1 MYVCNSEIV
10 QKANRIVAQCGTRD
24 PKRIA
29 RELGIEVMY
38 LPFSK
43 QRGAYKVIMRNR
55 FMFIKDNLHPV
66 MENIVLLHELGHD
79 TLHREEATRTGGFEE
94 FNIFEMQ
101 DNRMEYE
108 ANIFASQVALPDD
121 DFLELAERGY
131 DTQQIA
137 RTLNSDINLVALK
150 ADTLISQG
158 FRLRPQ
164 EHCND
169 FLRYNRQ
176 DRLLNTSR
184 RSIFISPNFLRV
196 PKKHKGNYNNY

>member
-1 MYVCNSEIV
+1 MLLTSYVKHLNNEKIAAVPLFDVCNSEIV

-137 RTLNSDINLVALK
+137 RALNSDINLVALK

-158 FRLRPQ
+158 YRLRPQ

-169 FLRYNRQ
+169 FLKYNR
-176 DRLLNTSR
+176 
-184 RSIFISPNFLRV
+184 
-196 PKKHKGNYNNY
+196 